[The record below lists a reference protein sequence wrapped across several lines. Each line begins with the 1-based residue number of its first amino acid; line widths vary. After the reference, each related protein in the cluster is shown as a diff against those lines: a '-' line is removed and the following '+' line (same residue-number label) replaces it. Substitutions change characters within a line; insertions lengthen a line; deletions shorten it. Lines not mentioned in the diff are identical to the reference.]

1 MKNILIFIAGA
12 GIGSVVTWKLVEKK
26 YKNLADEE
34 IASVVERFK
43 EKEKELDKKVK
54 KETKTTKKKK
64 DDKKVEQ
71 IIEKEGYIDVNPG
84 EEIRTPYIIAPEQF
98 GDYPEYG
105 TKTLIYYADG
115 ILADDIDGPITEDI
129 DVMLGP
135 DALSHFGEYE
145 DDSVYVRDPMN
156 EIDYEILMSTQRY
169 SEISAGSA
177 V

>member
-43 EKEKELDKKVK
+43 EKEKELDKKIK
-54 KETKTTKKKK
+54 KETKTIRKKKE
-64 DDKKVEQ
+64 DKKVEE
-71 IIEKEGYIDVNPG
+71 IIEKEGYIDVNK
-84 EEIRTPYIIAPEQF
+84 IPYIIAPEQF

-156 EIDYEILMSTQRY
+156 EIDYEILMSDKKY

-177 V
+177 I